1 MQLDETTGLC
11 SCEDGYHM
19 HPTHGCLKCDYM
31 IPGCRTCSEAYWNTG
46 ISLDTIRMYGP
57 DVEGCNSA
65 KYLTCDQCELAERFV
80 QIELDDTVE
89 IDDFDYEHIDYANLP
104 DGIVPLTPMRCASC
118 HARYEGCSQ
127 CGIFGEACDKCSP
140 THVLEAIDPE
150 GVIPCTRCDI
160 FMADC
165 LTCYSRSSCK
175 QEKPKMLI

>member
-19 HPTHGCLKCDYM
+19 HPTHGCLRCDYM
-31 IPGCRTCSEAYWNTG
+31 IPGCRTCSEVYWNTG

-65 KYLTCDQCELAERFV
+65 KYLTCDQCQLAERFV

-89 IDDFDYEHIDYANLP
+89 IDDFDYENIDYANLP

-118 HARYEGCSQ
+118 HAKYEGC
-127 CGIFGEACDKCSP
+127 A
-140 THVLEAIDPE
+140 
-150 GVIPCTRCDI
+150 
-160 FMADC
+160 
-165 LTCYSRSSCK
+165 
-175 QEKPKMLI
+175 